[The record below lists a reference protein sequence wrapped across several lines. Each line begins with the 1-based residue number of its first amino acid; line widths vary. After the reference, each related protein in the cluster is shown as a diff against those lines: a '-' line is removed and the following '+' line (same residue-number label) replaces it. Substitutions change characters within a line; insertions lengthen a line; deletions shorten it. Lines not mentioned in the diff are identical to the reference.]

1 MMKKLLLL
9 FQMSGALCPAGLFAQ
24 NAGSILL
31 KNATVIDGTGSAP
44 RPHTDILITAGKI
57 TAIEKGIKTEGAREI
72 DLSGKTVMPSLVCAH
87 AHVGTLKGTTSSAD
101 NYTRENLL
109 RHLKKYEDYGVS
121 AVLAMGTDRPLI
133 FNGLIDSTQAG
144 LLPGARLYSAGY
156 GFNTPDPNPGSWM
169 NLLLRP
175 NTPEEVPAMMEKLA
189 AVKPTVVK
197 IWVDD
202 HGGNAQKMKPE
213 IYQAIIREAH
223 KRNIRV
229 AAHLFYVEDARK
241 LTDAGID
248 IIAHSIRD
256 KEVDQD
262 LLTKM
267 KQKNVTYIPTLSL
280 DEYQFVYAGNPDW
293 INDAFFKASLEPG
306 VFEMITDKAYG
317 ERIRNSPDYQ
327 RNMAAFRTA
336 MINLKKIHEAGIKVA
351 LGTDSGAFPV
361 RTQGFTEHLE
371 MELMV
376 KAGLT
381 PAQAITISTR
391 NAAAALHI
399 DQEKG
404 TLKKGKK
411 ADLLI
416 LSANPF
422 DDIRNTRK
430 IESVW
435 KEGKEVS
442 KGPVR

>member
-1 MMKKLLLL
+1 MKNRIL
-9 FQMSGALCPAGLFAQ
+9 ALALIGSLIYADAVAQ
-24 NAGSILL
+24 TTSLVLL
-31 KNATVIDGTGSAP
+31 KNATVIDGTGAAP
-44 RPHTDILITAGKI
+44 KKNTDILIAGGQI
-57 TAIEKGIKTEGAREI
+57 SAIQKDIKASGAREI
-72 DLSGKTVMPSLVCAH
+72 DLTGKTVMPSLICAH

-101 NYTRENLL
+101 NYTRDNLL

-121 AVLAMGTDRPLI
+121 AILSMGTDRPLI
-133 FNGLIDSTQAG
+133 FNGLIDSTQNG
-144 LLPGARLYSAGY
+144 LLPGAMLYSAGY

-175 NTPEEVPAMMEKLA
+175 DSPEEVPAMMEKLA
-189 AVKPTVVK
+189 IVKPTVVK

-223 KRNIRV
+223 KHNIRI

-241 LTDAGID
+241 LTEAGID
-248 IIAHSIRD
+248 VIAHSIRD
-256 KEVDQD
+256 KEVDED

-267 KQKNVTYIPTLSL
+267 KEKNVTYIPTLSL

-306 VFEMITDKAYG
+306 VFEMITNKAYG
-317 ERIRNSPDYQ
+317 EKIKNSPDYQ
-327 RNMAAFRTA
+327 RNISAFKTA
-336 MINLKKIHEAGIKVA
+336 MINLKKIYDAGIRVA

-391 NAAAALHI
+391 NAAEALRI
-399 DQEKG
+399 ASEKG
-404 TLKKGKK
+404 TLEQGKK

-416 LSANPF
+416 LTANPM
-422 DDIRNTRK
+422 DDIKNTRK

-442 KGPVR
+442 KGPIAK